1 MTARTCPSGYGAV
14 RRIALVATV
23 SLAVGV
29 PLLSGCSDGKESAAS
44 ELPSSTCFGVFTP
57 VELAPFVGTGD
68 EVRVDSPGDLRLSAG
83 RTKATCNIEVGGK
96 PRLTVSAERRP
107 PGQEVTWGSEV
118 EKHRPEVL
126 PYAGNSKLWDSG
138 AAVVLGCT
146 GSAEAF
152 DLTLFID
159 AVPDGLKQEE
169 RRPAFAALMRKFME
183 SARQQAGCDT

>member
-1 MTARTCPSGYGAV
+1 M
-14 RRIALVATV
+14 
-23 SLAVGV
+23 AVGTAM
-29 PLLSGCSDGKESAAS
+29 LAGCSDGKESAS
-44 ELPSSTCFGVFTP
+44 PELPSSTCFGVFTP
-57 VELAPFVGTGD
+57 AELAPFVGTGD
-68 EVRVDSPGDLRLSAG
+68 EVRVDSPGDLRLTAG
-83 RTKATCNIEVGGK
+83 RTKATCNIEVDGK
-96 PRLTVSAERRP
+96 PRLTASAERRP
-107 PGQEVTWGSEV
+107 AGQEVTWGSEV

-169 RRPAFAALMRKFME
+169 RRPAFAALMQTFME
-183 SARQQAGCDT
+183 SARQQVGCDT